1 VREGWRVVLLAR
13 SVEYIESLAAE
24 LNGNHQC
31 DTVRAI
37 RCDLAH
43 PTQISAA
50 FSEIRKEVGPVDLLV
65 NHASGSGGPRGSSL
79 IDLDPAIFEQAW
91 RVASMEHCF
100 ARVKP
105 HVTARCCERTIHFYR
120 RHLVGKRS
128 AYRVL

>member
-1 VREGWRVVLLAR
+1 VREGCRVVLLAR

-50 FSEIRKEVGPVDLLV
+50 FSEICKEVGPVDLLV
-65 NHASGSGGPRGSSL
+65 NHASGSGGSRGSSL
-79 IDLDPAIFEQAW
+79 IDLDPPIFEQAW
-91 RVASMEHCF
+91 RVGVYGALLCSREA
-100 ARVKP
+100 ARDS
-105 HVTARCCERTIHFYR
+105 AMLRTDDHFYR